1 MKSVNLILERCCTS
15 LEQVREAA
23 ECGAARVELCEN
35 LEVGGVT
42 PSEELIRAAVG
53 VCGIAVNVLV
63 RPRGG
68 SFVWSSD
75 EIAQMEES
83 IRLCRDIGAD
93 GVVIGALTPEGE
105 VDMPAMQRL
114 VRVARKDGRPQAAPP
129 QAAPPQAAP
138 PQAAPPQAEMHR
150 GLSVTFHRAFDCA
163 ADPFRALEDVIALG
177 CDRLLTSGQ
186 QPTAPEGR
194 ELLKSL
200 VHAADGRII
209 VMPGSGV
216 TPQNLGKLASYCG
229 AVEFHG
235 TRLGRR
241 SEPCDD

>member
-1 MKSVNLILERCCTS
+1 MDLILERCCTS
-15 LEQVREAA
+15 FEQVREAA
-23 ECGAARVELCEN
+23 ECGAARVELCEC

-42 PSEELIRAAVG
+42 PCEELIRAAVG
-53 VCGIAVNVLV
+53 VGGIAVNVLV

-68 SFVWSSD
+68 DFIYSAD

-83 IRLCRDIGAD
+83 IRICRELGAD

-105 VDMPAMQRL
+105 VDMSVMRRL
-114 VRVARKDGRPQAAPP
+114 IRAAREEGRPGAALSRPGP
-129 QAAPPQAAP
+129 GRGVHGP
-138 PQAAPPQAEMHR
+138 

-186 QPTAPEGR
+186 RNAAPQGR

-200 VHAADGRII
+200 VSAAAGRII
-209 VMPGSGV
+209 IMPGSGV
-216 TPQNLGKLASYCG
+216 TPQNVRGLASYCG

-235 TRLGRR
+235 TRLACRN
-241 SEPCDD
+241 